1 MKRNITLLS
10 LVVALALCAGARDQW
25 TLDGKA
31 YDVDTL
37 IYPHPVGPGVE
48 FAKYDLAAMPLK
60 VSVMTLDLTNPYIE
74 LESWLGSNR
83 SVGCE
88 TPVSVASR
96 MRAAGREVVGVTN
109 GDFYRTTPSDQVGVP
124 TSGQVTNGQV
134 MVAPTGRASF
144 ALDESHRP
152 YIDRIDFK
160 ATYSHNGTTTTI
172 GKMNNPENSG
182 ENRTILFTRAYG
194 PSTYTCASGKLVML
208 APQEQPFKWLHQGT
222 EHCVVEQV
230 INATGEALAIP
241 DGKAYLW
248 MQGNHVSIAEAM
260 QPGDAVDVTLRTS
273 LRQFPDRDIALKEM
287 VGGSDHLIMRD
298 GIFREDWAERHP
310 RTCVGMSADSTRVFF
325 VVIDG
330 RWAESVG
337 VTLKEAYGIFQA
349 LGAAHAVNLDGGGS
363 SCMVVGDEVVN
374 HPSDGSVRAV
384 GNGFVLYATSPQD
397 EAIGMLHFEPRC
409 YNVSISARLR
419 FGVWGYNRYGVLK
432 TRDQQGCTFSCDPQ
446 VGHFTPDGTFI
457 ASPTPAV
464 GKIYATLADTIVT
477 EQTVS
482 IVNASKRLRC
492 DSVVIDEL
500 HPYPIQVLG
509 VSGYNNDLV
518 DPTIMQWTVADPGVC
533 RIDEDC
539 VLHAVADGR
548 TTVTGTGENFDATLV
563 VRVENA
569 KGEVTTV
576 ENAPIDPD
584 TWSVTQSGGKNRVV
598 TALDNGLRITFTG
611 SSSRNPYVRLS
622 KRVQLWGLPQ
632 AIRLRV
638 RPGDLS
644 LGRVTFST
652 VQNTGS
658 QILNYVEQPTID
670 GDELT
675 YTLFTE
681 QWCDAT
687 DQGIYPLG
695 LVYINLAMDSPA
707 SGQDYT
713 LDIPGIELIYDY
725 EPQGGWHHPCD
736 VNRDGVVDI
745 ADVNHVINAMLGNPA
760 SDETLAASDTTGNQ
774 VVDIADVNAVINIM
788 LGK

>member
-1 MKRNITLLS
+1 MRRYLLLLWVVTL
-10 LVVALALCAGARDQW
+10 AMWAGARDQW
-25 TLDGKA
+25 TLDGKT

-48 FAKYDLAAMPLK
+48 FAKYDLPLMPLK

-74 LESWLGSNR
+74 LESWLGSER

-88 TPVSVASR
+88 TPTSVVAR
-96 MRAAGREVVGVTN
+96 QRAAGREVVGATN
-109 GDFYRTTPSDQVGVP
+109 GDFYRTSPSDQVGVP

-144 ALDESHRP
+144 ALDENHRP
-152 YIDRIDFK
+152 YIDRIDFTASYTHAG
-160 ATYSHNGTTTTI
+160 ATTAI

-194 PSTYTCASGKLVML
+194 PSTYTCASGKLVLL
-208 APQEQPFKWLHQGT
+208 APQSEPFAWHHTGT

-230 INATGEALAIP
+230 IDATGGAIAIP

-248 MQGNHVSIAEAM
+248 MQGSHVSKAQAM
-260 QPGDAVDVTLRTS
+260 QPGDVVDIKFKVS
-273 LRQFPDRDIALKEM
+273 LRQWPDREIAFKEM

-298 GIFREDWAERHP
+298 GVFREDWAERHP
-310 RTCVGMSADSTRVFF
+310 RTCIGMSADSTRVFF

-397 EAIGMLHFEPRC
+397 DDIGMLHFEPRC
-409 YNVSISARLR
+409 YNVSISAQLR
-419 FGVWGYNRYGVLK
+419 FAVWGYNRYGVLK

-446 VGHFTPDGTFI
+446 VGRFTPEGMFI
-457 ASPTPAV
+457 ASATPAV
-464 GKIYATLADTIVT
+464 GKIYATLGDSIVT

-482 IVNASKRLRC
+482 IVNAIKMLRC
-492 DSVVIDEL
+492 DSVVIDRY
-500 HPYPIQVLG
+500 HPYPIEVLG
-509 VSGYNNDLV
+509 ISGYNNDLV
-518 DPTIMQWTVADPGVC
+518 DPTIMQWTVDDPGVC
-533 RIDEDC
+533 RIDENC

-548 TTVTGTGENFDATLV
+548 TTITGTGENFYDIMV
-563 VRVENA
+563 VRVENP
-569 KGEVTTV
+569 KDSVTTV
-576 ENAPIDPD
+576 ENAPIDPA
-584 TWSVTQSGGKNRVV
+584 TWSVTQSGGKNREV
-598 TALDNGLRITFTG
+598 TALDNGVRITFTG

-622 KRVQLWGLPQ
+622 KRVQLWGLPR
-632 AIRLRV
+632 AIRVRV

-644 LGRVTFST
+644 LGRATFSMS
-652 VQNTGS
+652 QNTGS
-658 QILNYVEQPTID
+658 QLLNYVEEPTVD

-675 YTLFTE
+675 YTLPTD
-681 QWCDAT
+681 QWCDAS

-695 LVYINLAMDSPA
+695 LVYINLAMASPTA
-707 SGQDYT
+707 GQTYT
-713 LDIPGIELIYDY
+713 LDIPGIELLYDVPGDSY
-725 EPQGGWHHPCD
+725 HPCD
-736 VNRDGVVDI
+736 VDHDGQVDI
-745 ADVNHVINAMLGNPA
+745 KDVNAVINAMLGKA
-760 SDETLAASDTTGNQ
+760 SSTDLQATCDVDGNGEI
-774 VVDIADVNAVINIM
+774 DISDVNAIINTM
-788 LGK
+788 LGKV